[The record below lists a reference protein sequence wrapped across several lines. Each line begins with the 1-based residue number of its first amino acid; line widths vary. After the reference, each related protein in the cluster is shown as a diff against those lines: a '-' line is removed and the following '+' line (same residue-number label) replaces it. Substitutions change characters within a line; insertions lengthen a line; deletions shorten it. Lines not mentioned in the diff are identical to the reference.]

1 MSALALG
8 VAERA
13 LSGAPYRPPALLPE
27 LAVAVVAHTDASDP
41 WTTPTSRALA
51 ARILRTHAALLATPQ
66 VLRDRILE
74 DTLKPLFSAPSAQS
88 AAHRYLTPA
97 ARIALRPSTQR
108 APALAEPAPPWRRT
122 RPETVTLLHWT
133 VRTLPAPLIEPSW
146 HLLIPPILTILDN
159 PYPPSKTRGCNILTT
174 LLARLDELPLLRG
187 GQSLLTRTGLGPVI
201 WDAVTPSL
209 LSLPPLT
216 PAAHSVPLLA
226 AAYPALIALSASM
239 TAGKPTQKDRA
250 KLLDK
255 LVRDGIVRGMQF
267 GGESVTV
274 ATALMEALGLV
285 VGAMGVWAVRHL
297 KVVVPMVADVLGS
310 PFGTTYVPLL
320 EAAVGALKVVL
331 RVCWVRVGPW
341 VPEVLRGVCACWNRV
356 GEEEREKGVV
366 FSGRGDVVA
375 LKKGLREVVEM
386 LRAVMKGEEGEGGK
400 LEGLEIEAVGAD
412 GRLKEL
418 FASGDIPW
426 NNPKELSTSDNT

>member
-1 MSALALG
+1 
-8 VAERA
+8 
-13 LSGAPYRPPALLPE
+13 
-27 LAVAVVAHTDASDP
+27 
-41 WTTPTSRALA
+41 
-51 ARILRTHAALLATPQ
+51 
-66 VLRDRILE
+66 
-74 DTLKPLFSAPSAQS
+74 
-88 AAHRYLTPA
+88 
-97 ARIALRPSTQR
+97 
-108 APALAEPAPPWRRT
+108 
-122 RPETVTLLHWT
+122 
-133 VRTLPAPLIEPSW
+133 
-146 HLLIPPILTILDN
+146 
-159 PYPPSKTRGCNILTT
+159 
-174 LLARLDELPLLRG
+174 
-187 GQSLLTRTGLGPVI
+187 
-201 WDAVTPSL
+201 
-209 LSLPPLT
+209 
-216 PAAHSVPLLA
+216 
-226 AAYPALIALSASM
+226 M

-356 GEEEREKGVV
+356 GEEEGEKGVV

-400 LEGLEIEAVGAD
+400 LEGLEMEAVGAD

-418 FASGDIPW
+418 FAAGDIPW